1 MAMRRNPL
9 QVLKEV
15 FFFLYLFFW
24 GGEDNGRGI
33 CEVIYGPVVLLTPL
47 LVTV

>member
-1 MAMRRNPL
+1 MRRNPL

-15 FFFLYLFFW
+15 FFLLFCM
-24 GGEDNGRGI
+24 EKNNGRGI